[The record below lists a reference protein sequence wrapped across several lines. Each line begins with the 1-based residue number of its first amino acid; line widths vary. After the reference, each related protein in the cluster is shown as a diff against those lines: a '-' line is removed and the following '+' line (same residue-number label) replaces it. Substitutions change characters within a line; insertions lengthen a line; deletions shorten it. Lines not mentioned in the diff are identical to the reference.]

1 MNFRTFAWIVSIALL
16 LPSCA
21 VTSKTE
27 TARSI
32 GIYGPGV
39 LQNPVMA
46 DLDVNEVKVT
56 GNATGRKSHL
66 AEVKN
71 LAITDAL
78 KKANADVLIEP
89 IFTVEINGSKVTAIV
104 TGYPSVYKNFRSVT
118 AADVP
123 VLETGVM
130 QTAKTSEVSED
141 PKKTKGTGAIIGAV
155 IVVLTVVGFIVG
167 GGL

>member
-46 DLDVNEVKVT
+46 DLDVNEVKVI

-71 LAITDAL
+71 LAITRMPL
-78 KKANADVLIEP
+78 KKRSADVLSRTH
-89 IFTVEINGSKVTAIV
+89 FHRG
-104 TGYPSVYKNFRSVT
+104 
-118 AADVP
+118 D
-123 VLETGVM
+123 
-130 QTAKTSEVSED
+130 QW
-141 PKKTKGTGAIIGAV
+141 
-155 IVVLTVVGFIVG
+155 
-167 GGL
+167 

>member
-1 MNFRTFAWIVSIALL
+1 
-16 LPSCA
+16 
-21 VTSKTE
+21 
-27 TARSI
+27 
-32 GIYGPGV
+32 
-39 LQNPVMA
+39 
-46 DLDVNEVKVT
+46 
-56 GNATGRKSHL
+56 
-66 AEVKN
+66 
-71 LAITDAL
+71 
-78 KKANADVLIEP
+78 
-89 IFTVEINGSKVTAIV
+89 VEINGSKVTAIV